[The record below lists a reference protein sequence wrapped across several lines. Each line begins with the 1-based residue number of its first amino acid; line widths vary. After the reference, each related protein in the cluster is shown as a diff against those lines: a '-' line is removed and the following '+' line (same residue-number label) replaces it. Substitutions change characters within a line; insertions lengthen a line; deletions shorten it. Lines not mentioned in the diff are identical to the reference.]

1 MIIYGKKNLRRLMD
15 SLIIPGVA
23 VGATQ
28 CWILPIYKVEINLSE
43 IHYELEKP
51 VQLVQK
57 VYNYDICDDE
67 KGIIIANTA
76 EEAAELFRE
85 YKPNTKYALESDPDW
100 EKRVKIYQDGG
111 AMIGEVTE
119 LNGVSKICCTV
130 DW

>member
-23 VGATQ
+23 VRTTQ

-43 IHYELEKP
+43 IDCELEKP
-51 VQLVQK
+51 VQKL
-57 VYNYDICDDE
+57 YSYDICDDE
-67 KGIIIANTA
+67 KGIIIANTI

-85 YKPNTKYALESDPDW
+85 YKPDTKYALESDPDW
-100 EKRVKIYQDGG
+100 EKRVKIYQDSG